1 MAHWLY
7 DRMKNKAEA
16 IVKGLELAGIE
27 EANTAGIK
35 VEDLYQNLKQWTFNW
50 IFFEVTV
57 NDLL

>member
-7 DRMKNKAEA
+7 DHMKNKAEA

-50 IFFEVTV
+50 IFFKSQ
-57 NDLL
+57 